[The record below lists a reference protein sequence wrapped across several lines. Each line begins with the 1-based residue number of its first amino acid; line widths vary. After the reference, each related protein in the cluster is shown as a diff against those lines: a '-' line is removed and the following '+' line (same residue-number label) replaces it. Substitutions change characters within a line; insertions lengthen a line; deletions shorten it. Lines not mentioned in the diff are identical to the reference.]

1 MAPASLALQTENLT
15 KTYRTGFWLRQ
26 KITSLNQVSLK
37 VYGGETFGLLGP
49 NGAGKTTFMKLVL
62 GIIRPTA
69 GGGLVLGRPL
79 GDRLVKA
86 RIGYLPENPYLY
98 ESLTGW
104 ECLELM
110 ATLHQIPRSVQKQRL
125 PQLLDLV
132 GLAQQAARKKT
143 LRRYSKGMLQRI
155 GLAQALVNDPDLVLL
170 DEPMSG
176 LDPLGRY
183 QVREII
189 LQLKAQGK
197 TIFFNSHILSDVEHL
212 CDRVAILARGELLA
226 VGTLDELLGLG
237 QTYQVQGRGGTAEAL
252 AQWVDSLDYQGGF
265 WQGQLRVSLPEFV
278 QHLADSGAEL
288 LHLSLARQS
297 LEEFFVQQLRQ
308 RGYTQSI

>member
-1 MAPASLALQTENLT
+1 MPATVLQTEHLT
-15 KTYRTGFWLRQ
+15 KTYRTGFWLTQ
-26 KITSLNQVSLK
+26 KITSLNGVSLT

-69 GGGLVLGRPL
+69 GGGTVLGRPL
-79 GDRLVKA
+79 GDRLVKT

-110 ATLHQIPRSVQKQRL
+110 ATLHQVPPSVQKQRL

-132 GLAQQAARKKT
+132 GLAQSAARKKT

-189 LQLKAQGK
+189 LQLKHQGK
-197 TIFFNSHILSDVEHL
+197 TIFFNTHILSDVEQL
-212 CDRVAILARGELLA
+212 CDRIAILARGELLA
-226 VGTLDELLGLG
+226 VGTLAELLGTG
-237 QTYQVQGRGGTAEAL
+237 HTYHVRGRGGTQEDL
-252 AQWVDSLDYQGGF
+252 APWLDQLEYQGGF
-265 WQGQLRVSLPEFV
+265 WQGQLRRSLPEFV
-278 QHLADSGAEL
+278 QHVAGIGGEII
-288 LHLSLARQS
+288 SLNLERQS

-308 RGYTQSI
+308 RGYTQSV

>member
-26 KITSLNQVSLK
+26 KITSLNQVSLN

-125 PQLLDLV
+125 PQLLELV

-237 QTYQVQGRGGTAEAL
+237 QTYQVQGRGGTAETL
-252 AQWVDSLDYQGGF
+252 AQWVDPLEYQGGF

-278 QHLADSGAEL
+278 QHLAESGAEL

-308 RGYTQSI
+308 RGYTQSV

>member
-1 MAPASLALQTENLT
+1 
-15 KTYRTGFWLRQ
+15 
-26 KITSLNQVSLK
+26 
-37 VYGGETFGLLGP
+37 
-49 NGAGKTTFMKLVL
+49 
-62 GIIRPTA
+62 
-69 GGGLVLGRPL
+69 
-79 GDRLVKA
+79 
-86 RIGYLPENPYLY
+86 
-98 ESLTGW
+98 
-104 ECLELM
+104 M
-110 ATLHQIPRSVQKQRL
+110 ATLHQVPRSVQKQRL

-155 GLAQALVNDPDLVLL
+155 GLAQCLVNDPDLVLL

-226 VGTLDELLGLG
+226 VGTLDELLGTG
-237 QTYQVQGRGGTAEAL
+237 KTYQVQGRGGTAEAL
-252 AQWVDSLDYQGGF
+252 AQWLDPLEYQGGL
-265 WQGQLRVSLPEFV
+265 WHGQLRISLPEFV
-278 QHLADSGAEL
+278 QNLASMGAEL
-288 LHLSLARQS
+288 LHLSLERQS

>member
-1 MAPASLALQTENLT
+1 MTPPALALQTQDLT

-26 KITSLNQVSLK
+26 KVTSLKQVSLT

-62 GIIRPTA
+62 GIIRPTS
-69 GGGLVLGRPL
+69 GGGMVLGRPL
-79 GDRLVKA
+79 GDRLIKA

-110 ATLHQIPRSVQKQRL
+110 STLHQVPSSVQKQRL
-125 PQLLDLV
+125 PELLDLV

-155 GLAQALVNDPDLVLL
+155 GLAQSLVNDPDLVLL

-212 CDRVAILARGELLA
+212 CDRVAVLARGELLA
-226 VGTLDELLGLG
+226 VGTLDELLGSG
-237 QTYQVQGRGGTAEAL
+237 QTYHVQGRGGTPEHL
-252 AQWVDSLDYQGGF
+252 AQWLENLEYQGGF
-265 WQGQLRVSLPEFV
+265 WQGQLRISLPEFV
-278 QHLADSGAEL
+278 QNLASTGAEL
-288 LHLSLARQS
+288 LNLNLERQS

-308 RGYTQSI
+308 RGYTQSV

>member
-1 MAPASLALQTENLT
+1 
-15 KTYRTGFWLRQ
+15 
-26 KITSLNQVSLK
+26 
-37 VYGGETFGLLGP
+37 
-49 NGAGKTTFMKLVL
+49 
-62 GIIRPTA
+62 
-69 GGGLVLGRPL
+69 VLGRPL
-79 GDRLVKA
+79 GDRLIKA

-110 ATLHQIPRSVQKQRL
+110 STLHQVPRSVQKQRL

-155 GLAQALVNDPDLVLL
+155 GLAQSLVNDPDLVLL

-189 LQLKAQGK
+189 LQLKSQGK

-212 CDRVAILARGELLA
+212 CDRVAVLARGELLA
-226 VGTLDELLGLG
+226 VGTLDELLGSG
-237 QTYQVQGRGGTAEAL
+237 QIYQVQGRGGTADTL
-252 AQWVDSLDYQGGF
+252 AQWIDHLEYQGGF
-265 WQGQLRVSLPEFV
+265 WQGQLRISLPEFV
-278 QHLADSGAEL
+278 QNLTNSGAEL
-288 LHLSLARQS
+288 LHLNLERQS

>member
-1 MAPASLALQTENLT
+1 MTPPALALQTQDLT

-26 KITSLNQVSLK
+26 KVTSLKQVSLT

-62 GIIRPTA
+62 GIIRPTS
-69 GGGLVLGRPL
+69 GGGMVLGRPL
-79 GDRLVKA
+79 GDRLIKA

-110 ATLHQIPRSVQKQRL
+110 STLHQVPSSVQKQRL
-125 PQLLDLV
+125 PELLDLV

-155 GLAQALVNDPDLVLL
+155 GLAQSLVNDPDLVLL

-212 CDRVAILARGELLA
+212 CDRVAVLARGELLT
-226 VGTLDELLGLG
+226 VGTLDELLGSG
-237 QTYQVQGRGGTAEAL
+237 QTYHVQGRGGTPEHL
-252 AQWVDSLDYQGGF
+252 AQWLENLEYQGGF
-265 WQGQLRVSLPEFV
+265 WQGQLRISLPEFV
-278 QHLADSGAEL
+278 QNLASTGAEL
-288 LHLSLARQS
+288 LNLNLERQS

-308 RGYTQSI
+308 RGYTQSV

>member
-1 MAPASLALQTENLT
+1 MTPPALALQTQDLT

-26 KITSLNQVSLK
+26 KVTSLKQVSLT
-37 VYGGETFGLLGP
+37 VQGGETFGLLGP
-49 NGAGKTTFMKLVL
+49 NGAGKTTFMKLIL
-62 GIIRPTA
+62 GIIRPTS
-69 GGGLVLGRPL
+69 GGGTVLGRPL
-79 GDRLVKA
+79 GDRLIKA

-110 ATLHQIPRSVQKQRL
+110 STLHQVPRSIQKQRL
-125 PQLLDLV
+125 PELLDLV

-155 GLAQALVNDPDLVLL
+155 GLAQSLVNDPDLVLL

-212 CDRVAILARGELLA
+212 CDRVAVLARGELLA
-226 VGTLDELLGLG
+226 VGTLDELLGSG
-237 QTYQVQGRGGTAEAL
+237 QTYHVQGRGGTPEHL
-252 AQWVDSLDYQGGF
+252 AQWLENLEYQGGF
-265 WQGQLRVSLPEFV
+265 WQGQLRISLPEFV
-278 QHLADSGAEL
+278 QNLASIEAEL
-288 LHLSLARQS
+288 LNLNLERQS

-308 RGYTQSI
+308 RGYTQSV

>member
-1 MAPASLALQTENLT
+1 MPATVLHTEGLT
-15 KTYRTGFWLRQ
+15 KTYRTGFWLHQ
-26 KITSLNQVSLK
+26 KVTSLQNVSLT

-49 NGAGKTTFMKLVL
+49 NGAGKTTFLKLVL

-69 GGGLVLGRPL
+69 GHGTVLGRPL

-98 ESLTGW
+98 DALTGW

-110 ATLHQIPRSVQKQRL
+110 ATLHQVPRSVQKRRL
-125 PQLLDLV
+125 PQLLEWV
-132 GLAQQAARKKT
+132 GLSLAAARKKT

-155 GLAQALVNDPDLVLL
+155 ALAQALVNDPDLVLL

-189 LQLKAQGK
+189 LQLKNQGK
-197 TIFFNSHILSDVEHL
+197 TIFFNTHILSDVEQL
-212 CDRVAILARGELLA
+212 CDRIAILARGELLA
-226 VGTLDELLGLG
+226 VGTLTELLGTG
-237 QTYQVQGRGGTAEAL
+237 QTYHVQGRGSTPEDL
-252 AQWVDSLDYQGGF
+252 APWLDSLEYQGGY
-265 WQGQLRVSLPEFV
+265 WHGQLQRPLPEFV
-278 QHLADSGAEL
+278 QHLAATGGEIL
-288 LHLSLARQS
+288 YLNRTRQS

-308 RGYTQSI
+308 RGYTQSV

>member
-1 MAPASLALQTENLT
+1 MTPPAFALQTQALT

-26 KITSLNQVSLK
+26 KVTSLKPVSLTIQS
-37 VYGGETFGLLGP
+37 GETFGLLGP
-49 NGAGKTTFMKLVL
+49 NGAGKTTLMKLVL
-62 GIIRPTA
+62 GIIRPTS
-69 GGGLVLGRPL
+69 GGGMVLGRPL
-79 GDRLVKA
+79 GDRLIKA

-110 ATLHQIPRSVQKQRL
+110 STLHQVPRSVQKQRL
-125 PQLLDLV
+125 PELLDLV

-155 GLAQALVNDPDLVLL
+155 GLAQSLVNDPDLVLL

-189 LQLKAQGK
+189 LRLKNQGK

-212 CDRVAILARGELLA
+212 CDRVAVLARGELLA
-226 VGTLDELLGLG
+226 IGTLDALLGGG
-237 QTYQVQGRGGTAEAL
+237 QTYHVQGRGGTSEHL
-252 AQWVDSLDYQGGF
+252 AQWIENLEYQGGF
-265 WQGQLRVSLPEFV
+265 WHGQLRVSLPELV
-278 QHLADSGAEL
+278 QNLASTGAEL
-288 LHLSLARQS
+288 LSLNLERQS

-308 RGYTQSI
+308 RGYTQSV